1 MDGSANLQ
9 SLQQFFDHL
18 SDGVLLFDRRAL
30 VIFANTAALRR
41 LPGVVDRSLAQWE
54 PALGA
59 PLVEW
64 LRQAIAGSP
73 GAMRMPGQAAARSAV
88 AARRLASQA
97 PPPALLADGQVADAA
112 WQALGTGLYALRLHW
127 RDGRARA
134 AGDPGAGPS
143 ARDHPQRA
151 DHAQPPVAVLPP
163 TIAGPVIAELMQV
176 LWNSPFPAML
186 QDSRMRIVDV
196 NQAFVAFCGY
206 PREQLVGSDPIALE
220 PEEDRSSS
228 LELRERW
235 QDPSRR
241 DAEPA
246 LVSRR
251 IVAADGRE
259 RWFRATRSALTDE
272 NGRVFKMSVLQDST
286 AEHVARERADRSAR
300 EIDDWFD
307 LSPIGMVLFDEA
319 GLLVRTNPAF
329 DALAGVVPTE
339 LSEASPELRQLLGWT
354 DQGPSPALEPSA
366 HPVVAH
372 GWLPQPQGGLRRLRS
387 IVRCYTTP
395 GGARRH
401 MAILEDRSAE
411 EERDLAQMQIGA
423 LMDTAGVGLA
433 TFQETSGWVRQRQL
447 PAAEE
452 RSDEASVPTSAALQS
467 ISRDIVAEESMA
479 EYDTLQ
485 QALRTAQ
492 RAEVRYAIR
501 HPQLGLRWL
510 LTRVEPATLASG
522 KRTTSVVTL
531 DITEQHQTQQRS
543 EQLLR
548 ELTTILESTSAGIAY
563 IRGDVL
569 VRCNR
574 RFEAMLGLPSLGIA
588 GSGMQELFGSSPQG
602 QRIAGETLQALS
614 AGLIFETEFSMEP
627 AAASA
632 GGAPV
637 NGSHTPGPTRWYAL
651 SVRRTGPVSEQ
662 IEAIAVLS
670 DITRLK
676 AQQVEL
682 EQLARDRELMFSLS
696 EVGIAFLRE
705 GVLQRVNDALA
716 QLAGYPA
723 AELQG
728 LALSSLFADAD
739 EHERLSAQEQ
749 NALLQ
754 HGRWIGERQL
764 HQRDGRVVW
773 VQVSTRLVGDDPSGG
788 VIASFVN
795 VDARHRA
802 EHAVAL
808 QANRTRAILD
818 SVLVGIVTVGPR
830 GIEWMNRSARRM
842 FGADLGDFIDQP
854 ISTVAT
860 PEPDHPFRRTQYL
873 EDLIE
878 GEAETFECRVK
889 ARDGREFWVVGNA
902 VVTGRE
908 SRGRQLTYALLDI
921 EQRRRAEAR
930 IEEAQASLQ
939 RIIEAAPM
947 AITVRDARTLRI
959 LQANV
964 VAAHSIDMTPE
975 QIVGRSP
982 EEMFAPDDAAQR
994 RLDMESALRA
1004 SVVTQREYRST
1015 EQGEARVWDAR
1026 YLPLAAPGQAP
1037 DQLLMVAT
1045 DVTEQ
1050 RAAEQAKF
1058 DAAIAQR
1065 EMLVKEVHHRIKN
1078 NLQGVAGLLQQI
1090 GTRKPE
1096 MAEAMS
1102 EVVGQVQ
1109 AIAQVYGLQVGAGG
1123 PLHVTGVVE
1132 AIAGSVQR
1140 TFGHPI
1146 RFTVQGEHADQWVL
1160 PEAESIPI
1168 ALTLNELLTNAIK
1181 HSLKQHREAKP
1192 ARDSAV
1198 PAVECTLFCED
1209 TGVRIV
1215 IRNRAS
1221 LPDGFNLSRV
1231 PGGVSG
1237 LGLVRALL
1245 PRRCA
1250 KLTIEPDT
1258 DGEDVVATVSIG
1270 APGVVFA
1277 GRLAAD
1283 VPAR

>member
-1 MDGSANLQ
+1 MDGSASLQ
-9 SLQQFFDHL
+9 SLEQFFDHL

-30 VIFANTAALRR
+30 VTFANTAALRR
-41 LPGVVDRSLAQWE
+41 LPGVVDTSVAQWE
-54 PALGA
+54 GALGA

-64 LRQAIAGSP
+64 LRHAIAASP
-73 GAMRMPGQAAARSAV
+73 GAMRVPGQAAARSAA
-88 AARRLASQA
+88 AARRMASQA
-97 PPPALLADGQVADAA
+97 PPPAVLSDGQTADAA
-112 WQALGTGLYALRLHW
+112 WQSLGTGLYALRLHW
-127 RDGRARA
+127 RDNRDSLSASDGVSSISAPVRDSALVVDRAQR
-134 AGDPGAGPS
+134 S
-143 ARDHPQRA
+143 APA
-151 DHAQPPVAVLPP
+151 LPP

-196 NQAFVAFCGY
+196 NPAFLTFCGY
-206 PREQLVGSDPIALE
+206 AREQLIGSDPIALE
-220 PEEDRSSS
+220 PDEDRPSS

-235 QDPSRR
+235 RDPARR
-241 DAEPA
+241 DSEPA

-259 RWFRATRSALTDE
+259 RWFRATRSSLTDE

-329 DALAGVVPTE
+329 DALAGVVPTV

-354 DQGPSPALEPSA
+354 ELGPSPALEPSA
-366 HPVVAH
+366 DPVVAH
-372 GWLPQPQGGLRRLRS
+372 GWLPQAQGGLRRLRS

-433 TFQETSGWVRQRQL
+433 TFQETSGWVRQRQS
-447 PAAEE
+447 PSAAAA
-452 RSDEASVPTSAALQS
+452 RSNEALPTSAALQS
-467 ISRDIVAEESMA
+467 ISRDIVAEESLA
-479 EYDTLQ
+479 EYDALQ
-485 QALRTAQ
+485 QALRNAQ

-574 RFEAMLGLPSLGIA
+574 RFEAMLGLHSVGVA
-588 GSGMQELFGSSPQG
+588 GSGIQELFGSSPQG
-602 QRIAGETLQALS
+602 QRIAGETLQALT

-627 AAASA
+627 GVSAAGEAVI
-632 GGAPV
+632 GGS
-637 NGSHTPGPTRWYAL
+637 GTSGPARWYAL
-651 SVRRTGPVSEQ
+651 SVRRTGPVSDQ

-696 EVGIAFLRE
+696 EVGIAFLRD

-739 EHERLSAQEQ
+739 EHERLSVQEQ
-749 NALLQ
+749 NALRQ

-921 EQRRRAEAR
+921 EQRRQAEAR

-964 VAAHSIDMTPE
+964 VAARSIDLTPE

-982 EEMFAPDDAAQR
+982 EEMFTPEDAAQR

-1004 SVVTQREYRST
+1004 SAVTQREYRMT
-1015 EQGEARVWDAR
+1015 ERGATRVWDAR
-1026 YLPLAAPGQAP
+1026 YLPLAAPGQAA

-1065 EMLVKEVHHRIKN
+1065 DMLVKEVHHRIKN

-1090 GTRKPE
+1090 GARKPE
-1096 MAEAMS
+1096 MAAAMS

-1123 PLHVTGVVE
+1123 PLQLTSVVE

-1146 RFTVQGEHADQWVL
+1146 RFAVRGADAELWVL
-1160 PEAESIPI
+1160 PEAEAIPI

-1181 HSLKQHREAKP
+1181 HSLMQHREADP
-1192 ARDSAV
+1192 ERGTEL
-1198 PAVECTLFCED
+1198 PAVDCVLICEECSVC
-1209 TGVRIV
+1209 IV
-1215 IRNRAS
+1215 IRNRAR
-1221 LPDGFNLSRV
+1221 LPDGFNLARV

-1250 KLTIEPDT
+1250 KLTIEPDP
-1258 DGEDVVATVSIG
+1258 DGEHVVATVTISP
-1270 APGVVFA
+1270 PGVAFTGSRAPA
-1277 GRLAAD
+1277 G
-1283 VPAR
+1283 